1 MRVMLLLFFSFC
13 FKILILFSFLLFFSS
28 NVDSA
33 KSKLTKELIEDF
45 FLGWKNLESFF
56 FSNLKRKNCLV
67 DEEWIQE
74 LLSGIRVELYFTF
87 FGDLVLEGFYNRW
100 ALLFLTS
107 RIWNEFIDYL
117 SLAKTGSLLF
127 GKSHTSHRTKFSV
140 NQCSFDFSVRAQ
152 SLNQPKTNKIFLLS
166 KGEFK
171 NKFGLK
177 SAPWERKQNLE
188 SWLRIETFLVIN
200 SAYLANLQTPTFLAG
215 LLLLER
221 LIELRTN
228 METRWNN
235 LWVKTTILPMISNQP
250 EVNSN
255 QTTNFYWQFQS

>member
-1 MRVMLLLFFSFC
+1 MKKLEILL
-13 FKILILFSFLLFFSS
+13 
-28 NVDSA
+28 
-33 KSKLTKELIEDF
+33 
-45 FLGWKNLESFF
+45 

-87 FGDLVLEGFYNRW
+87 CGDLVLEGFYNRW

-117 SLAKTGSLLF
+117 SLAKTDSLLF
-127 GKSHTSHRTKFSV
+127 GKSHTSQKKILCQSMFVWFLR
-140 NQCSFDFSVRAQ
+140 VRAQ
-152 SLNQPKTNKIFLLS
+152 SLNQLKTNKIFLLS

-188 SWLRIETFLVIN
+188 IWLWIKTFLVIN